1 MSIHPAD
8 VVAVLAETSV
18 RISLV
23 ALIVGLVL
31 VALRIRA
38 GAVCHAAWT
47 AVVITMLLLPVMPKW
62 LPAIPVWIP
71 ERPAV
76 TRTVDTPAP
85 PPSTT
90 TTSSRTPIAQT
101 AAAPIPLVAAPVSRS
116 AAPAASAQ
124 FPWSL
129 SVVLTWLVVSL
140 AMLTRLGVGWR
151 RATRLAAEAT
161 PLSEMPS
168 LFESALVATP
178 VTVGV
183 LFPRVILP
191 TGWTKWPVETRDA
204 VLLHEREHMRRRDT
218 LINVV
223 ASVNRSVFWFH
234 PLAWWLERRLAVAAE
249 QACDDAV
256 VTSSGRA
263 EQYANLLVAMAEAV
277 RARGAR
283 VEWQGVGMAGG
294 GSLDARIDRVL
305 GGAATLATSRVRKVG
320 VAMACA
326 TAIALAVACQ
336 RTVPPLR
343 PNPEI
348 ADRLAKQ
355 KAEVDKYE
363 AARSMTME
371 QVAAAEA
378 QVARNPEDLDA
389 RQRLLLFYSANG
401 QKLMGWNAMV
411 AARRPHLLYMIEH
424 HPDVEYFSAW
434 PMKQAYDP
442 EGYAKARAL
451 WMKHVEKPD
460 VTSKILGRAAWFFR
474 ISEKPVAEQMWLRA
488 MAVDPKGPLPRVVGN
503 TYYSPWAASLGQLYA
518 QAIVGSD
525 DETMFN
531 VVRSVSLEVANGPFA
546 TAAKAKLAATTDAA
560 MLRAAGQYL
569 TMNTGGNPGMVGDQK
584 LNLGFDFIALGE
596 SYLDRA
602 AALDPDSDTTKQF
615 EYYRKMRVLDRVQRD
630 RRQAILTKSSP
641 LTERG
646 EQVVYKQ
653 GFSDAM
659 LAKLSDSDRFEVLP
673 EQATR
678 AYFNG
683 ENTEY
688 AKKDRAI
695 YEAAFARAGKLADE
709 ALALAEKFRTD
720 PRYGPYQF
728 SAHVTRGLIA
738 LRAGD
743 RRLAVSHMRAATDG
757 LKPDDVMTSWDTEL
771 YARLGNYL
779 LNSGERESVAYFY
792 ENLARYRGLGG
803 EGLVKSAAAIRAGMM
818 PEGYQYSVTPH

>member
-8 VVAVLAETSV
+8 VIAVLVETSV

-23 ALIVGLVL
+23 ALIVGLVI

-47 AVVITMLLLPVMPKW
+47 AVVVTMLLLPVMPKW
-62 LPAIPVWIP
+62 LPAIPVWMP
-71 ERPAV
+71 ERPVAA
-76 TRTVDTPAP
+76 RTVDSLPAPTPAQKP
-85 PPSTT
+85 
-90 TTSSRTPIAQT
+90 TPRAAIAANT
-101 AAAPIPLVAAPVSRS
+101 AAPLPGVAAPVSS
-116 AAPAASAQ
+116 AVAAPASPA
-124 FPWSL
+124 FPWPL
-129 SVVLTWLVVSL
+129 AIVLTWLAVSF

-151 RATRLAAEAT
+151 RAARLAADAT
-161 PLSEMPS
+161 PLSETPS
-168 LFESALVATP
+168 LFESGLVATP

-191 TGWTKWPVETRDA
+191 TDWTTWPIETREA
-204 VLLHEREHMRRRDT
+204 VLLHEREHIRRRDT
-218 LINVV
+218 LINVL

-256 VTSSGRA
+256 VRTSGQA
-263 EQYANLLVAMAEAV
+263 ERYANLLVTMAEAV
-277 RARGAR
+277 RVRGAR

-305 GGAATLATSRVRKVG
+305 SGAATLATGRVRKV
-320 VAMACA
+320 VVSLACV
-326 TAIALAVACQ
+326 TAITLAVACQ

-348 ADRLAKQ
+348 AERLAKQ
-355 KAEVDKYE
+355 KAEGDKYE
-363 AARSMTME
+363 AARNMTLD
-371 QVAAAEA
+371 QVAAVEA
-378 QVARNPEDLDA
+378 QVAKNPEDLDA
-389 RQRLLLFYSANG
+389 RGRLLTFYSSNG

-411 AARRPHLLYMIEH
+411 AARRSHLLYLIEH
-424 HPDVEYFSAW
+424 HPESDRIWW
-434 PMKQAYDP
+434 PMKQSLDP
-442 EGYAKARAL
+442 TGWAQARVL

-474 ISEKPVAEQMWLRA
+474 ISEKAVAEQMLLRA
-488 MAVDPKGPLPRVVGN
+488 MAMDPQGPQPRVVDN

-525 DETMFN
+525 DDTMFN

-546 TAAKAKLAATTDAA
+546 TTAQKKLAESTDAA

-569 TMNTGGNPGMVGDQK
+569 TDNTGGNPGMVGDQK
-584 LNLGFDFIALGE
+584 LNLGFDFVALGE

-602 AALDPDSDTTKQF
+602 AMLDPNSETTKRF
-615 EYYRKMRVLDRVQRD
+615 EYYRKVRVLDEVQSS
-630 RRQAILTKSSP
+630 RRRAILVKSSP
-641 LTERG
+641 LSERG
-646 EQVVYKQ
+646 EQVVYRQ

-673 EQATR
+673 DLATH

-695 YEAAFARAGKLADE
+695 YEASFARAGKLADE
-709 ALALAEKFRTD
+709 TLALAEKFKTD
-720 PRYGPYQF
+720 PRHGPSQF
-728 SAHVTRGLIA
+728 SAHVTRALIA

-743 RRLAVSHMRAATDG
+743 RRLAVTHMRAATDG
-757 LKPDDVMTSWDTEL
+757 LRTTDVMTSWDSQL
-771 YARLGNYL
+771 HSRLGNYL
-779 LNSGERESVAYFY
+779 LNWGERESVAYFY
-792 ENLARYRGLGG
+792 ENLAKY
-803 EGLVKSAAAIRAGMM
+803 EGLRGNGLIDAAKAIRAGMM